1 MEKLWNGRFSSETDK
16 LADIFN
22 SSLPVDKKMYRQ
34 DITAS
39 IAHASMLVKCD
50 IIPKEEGDKIINGL
64 KDILQDIDKGILKI
78 DNAEDIHMFVESE
91 LTRRIGEAGKK
102 LHTARSRNDQ
112 VVTDFKMYIKDS
124 ILEIKRELK
133 SFINTLLSI
142 SSKNLYTYMPGF
154 THLQKA
160 QPITLAFHLCAYA
173 EMFYR
178 DLMRYDCFYKQINV
192 CPLGSGALAG
202 TTYPI
207 DRRYTASLLGFADI
221 TMNAMDAVSDRD
233 YVCEYLFNASMV
245 MMHLSRFS
253 EEIIMWASDEYKF
266 IELSDSFSTGSS
278 IMPQKKNPDMA
289 ELVRGKTSRVY
300 GNLMA
305 MLAIL
310 KGLPL
315 AYNKDLQEDKD
326 LVFQT
331 ESVLLQSLTIFNKM
345 LQKTVFNKKNMKK
358 SAMNGYTNATDFADY
373 LTKKGLP
380 FREAHNI
387 TGKLVSYCVNRR
399 KPIEKL
405 PLNILKE
412 FSNVIEEDIYS
423 NISLKSVVGKRD
435 VDGGTA
441 PSAVKKSISRLKK
454 AIIKC

>member
-1 MEKLWNGRFSSETDK
+1 
-16 LADIFN
+16 
-22 SSLPVDKKMYRQ
+22 
-34 DITAS
+34 
-39 IAHASMLVKCD
+39 
-50 IIPKEEGDKIINGL
+50 
-64 KDILQDIDKGILKI
+64 
-78 DNAEDIHMFVESE
+78 
-91 LTRRIGEAGKK
+91 
-102 LHTARSRNDQ
+102 
-112 VVTDFKMYIKDS
+112 
-124 ILEIKRELK
+124 
-133 SFINTLLSI
+133 
-142 SSKNLYTYMPGF
+142 
-154 THLQKA
+154 
-160 QPITLAFHLCAYA
+160 
-173 EMFYR
+173 
-178 DLMRYDCFYKQINV
+178 
-192 CPLGSGALAG
+192 
-202 TTYPI
+202 
-207 DRRYTASLLGFADI
+207 
-221 TMNAMDAVSDRD
+221 
-233 YVCEYLFNASMV
+233 
-245 MMHLSRFS
+245 
-253 EEIIMWASDEYKF
+253 
-266 IELSDSFSTGSS
+266 
-278 IMPQKKNPDMA
+278 
-289 ELVRGKTSRVY
+289 
-300 GNLMA
+300 MA